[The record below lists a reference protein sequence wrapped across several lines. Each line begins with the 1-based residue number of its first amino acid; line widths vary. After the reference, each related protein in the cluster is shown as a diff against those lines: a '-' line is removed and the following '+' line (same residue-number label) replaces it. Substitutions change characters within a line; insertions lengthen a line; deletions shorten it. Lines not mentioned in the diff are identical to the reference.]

1 MTTNTPNVMD
11 DKDPIQRALNHAV
24 RHSEI
29 QKMIENLY
37 QMLYDEYAIT
47 GVKFDA
53 DAIFKYQRKIFD
65 MRLIG
70 RTLNGKH

>member
-1 MTTNTPNVMD
+1 
-11 DKDPIQRALNHAV
+11 
-24 RHSEI
+24 
-29 QKMIENLY
+29 MIENLY